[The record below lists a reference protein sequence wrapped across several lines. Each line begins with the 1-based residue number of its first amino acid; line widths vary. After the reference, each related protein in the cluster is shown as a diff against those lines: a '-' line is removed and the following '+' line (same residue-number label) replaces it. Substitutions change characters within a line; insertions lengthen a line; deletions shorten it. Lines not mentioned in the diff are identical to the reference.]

1 MSHNNRQNNYHEEAK
16 TDINP
21 SLTLARALPQKIRD
35 PDFDHFICSS
45 GHVADNCILVYLI
58 AAQSI

>member
-1 MSHNNRQNNYHEEAK
+1 MKKQK